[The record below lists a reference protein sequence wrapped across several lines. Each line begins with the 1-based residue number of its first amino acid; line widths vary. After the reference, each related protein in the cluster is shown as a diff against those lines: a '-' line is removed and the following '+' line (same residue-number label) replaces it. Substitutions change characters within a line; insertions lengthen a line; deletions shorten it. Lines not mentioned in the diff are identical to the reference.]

1 MIGTILNNRY
11 ELLEKIGEGGMA
23 EVYKAKCHKL
33 NRYDAVKILKR
44 DYANDPTVVEK
55 FKNEATAVANLSDNN
70 IINIF
75 DVGSQGD
82 INYIVME
89 YVKGKTLKQI
99 INQNVRLSYERAID
113 IAIQISKA
121 LDCAHRNNIIHRD
134 VKPQNILVTE
144 EGVVKVT
151 DFGIAKASSSV
162 TITNSNKV
170 IGSAHYFSP
179 EQARGNYVDARA
191 DIYSL
196 GIVLYEMVT
205 GKLPFDAESPVT
217 IALKHLQDIAVP
229 PKNLNSNI
237 PESLNSLIIKC
248 IQKDPNNR
256 YQTVRELLMDLLRI
270 QKDLNYEI
278 IPSSVE
284 KDYTRVM
291 EPVNVAHSHEDYD
304 DDDTKVN
311 ITTKKI
317 LLFALAG
324 ILVIAL
330 GALAAWAVFG
340 GTKQAPGTKTPD
352 KVVEDALVPD
362 VIGLPEA
369 EAKKMIEDLG
379 LTYFYIDDENHD
391 TIPAGSVIKTFPSE
405 GEKAPNGEVRV
416 RLSKGPTK
424 NTVPSVLD
432 YDAEQ
437 AKIIL
442 QTLNFEMVI
451 SDKQYSETVPKNFVI
466 SQTPTPDTEA
476 EKGAKVNVVIS
487 LGPEVVFSSVP
498 DLKGKT
504 LQEAEALLTA
514 AKLKLGNKTPIP
526 TNDPNLADK
535 VAEQNI
541 ASKTKVEEG
550 AVIDIKYYVLEEDKS
565 VIVPSLMGKTI
576 EEAEATLAEFN
587 LKIGNKEAVPTEIEE
602 DNGKIFEW
610 DPVEGTSVE
619 EGTAINVKYY
629 EKQEE

>member
-44 DYANDPTVVEK
+44 DYANDPAVVDK
-55 FKNEATAVANLSDNN
+55 FKIEATAVANLSDNN

-99 INQNVRLSYERAID
+99 IKENVRLSYERAID
-113 IAIQISKA
+113 IAIQIAKA

-134 VKPQNILVTE
+134 VKPQNIMVTD

-151 DFGIAKASSSV
+151 DFGIAKASSNV

-179 EQARGNYVDARA
+179 EQARGNFVDART

-196 GIVLYEMVT
+196 GIVLYEMVS

-217 IALKHLQDIAVP
+217 IALKHLQDDAIP
-229 PKNLNSNI
+229 PKHLNSSI
-237 PESLNSLIIKC
+237 PESLNALIMKC

-284 KDYTRVM
+284 KDHTRIM
-291 EPVNVAHSHEDYD
+291 EPVNIPHADEEFD
-304 DDDTKVN
+304 DEPKVN

-324 ILVIAL
+324 ILVVAL
-330 GALAAWAVFG
+330 GALSAWAVFG
-340 GTKQAPGTKTPD
+340 GTNKTPNTNKPD
-352 KVVEDALVPD
+352 RTSEEVLVPN
-362 VIGLPEA
+362 VIGKTEA
-369 EAKKMIEDLG
+369 EAKAEIEALG
-379 LTYFYIDDENHD
+379 LEFEVRDDDYDDE
-391 TIPAGSVIKTFPSE
+391 IPAGSVIKTFPAA
-405 GEKAPNGEVRV
+405 GEKAPNNVVGV
-416 RLSKGPTK
+416 RLSKGPRK

-432 YDAEQ
+432 YDVEQ

-442 QTLNFEMVI
+442 QNLNFELVI
-451 SDKQYSETVPKNFVI
+451 SDKQYNDTVPKNFII
-466 SQTPTPDTEA
+466 SQTPTADTEA
-476 EKGAKVNVVIS
+476 EKGTKVQVVVS
-487 LGPEVVFSSVP
+487 LGPEVVFSTVP

-504 LQEAEALLTA
+504 VKEAEALLTT
-514 AKLKLGNKTPIP
+514 AKLKLGNKTEVP
-526 TNDPNLADK
+526 TKDQTLADK
-535 VAEQNI
+535 IAEQNI
-541 ASKTKVEEG
+541 AANTKVEEG
-550 AVIDIKYYVLEEDKS
+550 AVIDIKYYVLEEDKT
-565 VIVPSLMGKTI
+565 VIVPNLMGKTI
-576 EEAEATLAEFN
+576 EEAETILAQFK
-587 LKIGNKEAVPTEIEE
+587 LKMGAQEAVPTDIDE

-610 DPVEGTSVE
+610 SPAGGTSVE
-619 EGTAINVKYY
+619 EGTAINIKYY

>member
-44 DYANDPTVVEK
+44 DYSNDSAVVEK
-55 FKNEATAVANLSDNN
+55 FKHEATAVANLSDNN

-134 VKPQNILVTE
+134 VKPQNILVTD

-179 EQARGNYVDARA
+179 EQARGNFVDART

-217 IALKHLQDIAVP
+217 IALKHLQDNAVP
-229 PKNLNSNI
+229 PRQLNSNI
-237 PESLNSLIIKC
+237 PESLNKLIMKC
-248 IQKDPNNR
+248 IEKDPNNR
-256 YQTVRELLMDLLRI
+256 YQTVREALMDLLRI
-270 QKDLNYEI
+270 QKDLDYEI
-278 IPSSVE
+278 IPSTVE

-291 EPVNVAHSHEDYD
+291 DPVNVPLSVD
-304 DDDTKVN
+304 DIDEPAVNNKVK
-311 ITTKKI
+311 TV
-317 LLFALAG
+317 LLLILAG

-330 GALAAWAVFG
+330 GFLAAWALTG
-340 GTKQAPGTKTPD
+340 GGRTPSPNKNPIVD
-352 KVVEDALVPD
+352 TENAVVPD
-362 VIGLPEA
+362 VIGMTEEDA
-369 EAKKMIEDLG
+369 EKAIRELG
-379 LTYFYIDDENHD
+379 FTYFRIDDEFHD
-391 TIPAGSVIKTFPSE
+391 TIEAGRITRTFPDA
-405 GEKAPNGEVRV
+405 GGRPANGEVRV
-416 RLSKGPTK
+416 RVSKGPKK
-424 NTVPSVLD
+424 NVIPSVLD
-432 YDAEQ
+432 HDQEQ

-442 QTLNFEMVI
+442 NTLGFEMVI
-451 SDKQYSETVPKNFVI
+451 IDKQYSETVPENFII
-466 SQTPTPDTEA
+466 SQTPGADTEA
-476 EKGAKVNVVIS
+476 EKGTKINVVIS
-487 LGPEVVFSSVP
+487 LGRKIEFSAVP

-504 LQEAEALLTA
+504 LQEAETMLKT
-514 AKLKLGNKTPIP
+514 AKLILGTKTAVP
-526 TNDPNLADK
+526 TSDPALIGK
-535 VAEQNI
+535 IAEQNI
-541 ASKTKVEEG
+541 SAGTNVEKDT
-550 AVIDIKYYVLEEDKS
+550 IINIKYYIQEEDNS
-565 VIVPSLMGKTI
+565 VIVPNLKNRTI
-576 EEAEATLAEFN
+576 EEADAILANFK
-587 LKIGNKEAVPTEIEE
+587 LKMGNKEAVATENEE
-602 DNGKIFEW
+602 DNGKIFESN
-610 DPVEGTSVE
+610 PTEGTSVK
-619 EGTAINVKYY
+619 EGTVINVKYY
-629 EKQEE
+629 EKVEQ

>member
-44 DYANDPTVVEK
+44 DYANDPAVVDK
-55 FKNEATAVANLSDNN
+55 FKIEATAVANLSDNN

-99 INQNVRLSYERAID
+99 IKENVRLSYERAID
-113 IAIQISKA
+113 IAIQIAKA

-134 VKPQNILVTE
+134 VKPQNIMVTD

-151 DFGIAKASSSV
+151 DFGIAKASSNV

-179 EQARGNYVDARA
+179 EQARGNFVDART

-217 IALKHLQDIAVP
+217 IALKHLQDDAIP
-229 PKNLNSNI
+229 PKHLNSSI
-237 PESLNSLIIKC
+237 PESLNALIMKC

-284 KDYTRVM
+284 KEHTRIM
-291 EPVNVAHSHEDYD
+291 EPVNIPHTDEEFD
-304 DDDTKVN
+304 DEPKVN

-324 ILVIAL
+324 ILVVAL
-330 GALAAWAVFG
+330 GALSAWAVFG
-340 GTKQAPGTKTPD
+340 GTNKAPNTNKPD
-352 KVVEDALVPD
+352 RTSEEVLVPN
-362 VIGLPEA
+362 VIGKTEA
-369 EAKKMIEDLG
+369 EAKAEIEALG
-379 LTYFYIDDENHD
+379 LEFEVRDDDYDDE
-391 TIPAGSVIKTFPSE
+391 IPAGSVIKTFPAA
-405 GEKAPNGEVRV
+405 GEKAPNNVVGV
-416 RLSKGPTK
+416 RLSKGPRK

-432 YDAEQ
+432 YDVEQ

-442 QTLNFEMVI
+442 QNLNFELVI
-451 SDKQYSETVPKNFVI
+451 ADKQYNDTVPKNFII
-466 SQTPTPDTEA
+466 SQTPTADTEA
-476 EKGAKVNVVIS
+476 EKGTKVQVVVS
-487 LGPEVVFSSVP
+487 LGPEVVFSTVP

-504 LQEAEALLTA
+504 VQEAEALLTT
-514 AKLKLGNKTPIP
+514 AKLKLGSKTEVP
-526 TNDPNLADK
+526 TKDQTLVDK
-535 VAEQNI
+535 IAEQNI
-541 ASKTKVEEG
+541 AANTKVEEG
-550 AVIDIKYYVLEEDKS
+550 AVIDIKYYVLEEDKT
-565 VIVPSLMGKTI
+565 VIVPNLMGKTI
-576 EEAEATLAEFN
+576 EEAETILAEFK
-587 LKIGNKEAVPTEIEE
+587 LKMGTQEAVPTDIDE

-610 DPVEGTSVE
+610 SPAGGTSVE
-619 EGTAINVKYY
+619 EGTAINIKYY